1 MNLFQLFQRS
11 KSGEHQVRYVVKGD
25 AHDFNVTFKCGHDSP
40 VVQEPHIHKGW
51 KYTFSGRSGDY
62 VYISA
67 QANHPHSVVKV
78 MIYEDGKLVNQVSKT
93 GDYPLVQV
101 SGSV

>member
-11 KSGEHQVRYVVKGD
+11 KSGEHQIRYVVKGD
-25 AHDFNVTFKCGHDSP
+25 AHDFNVTFKCGHGSK

-51 KYTFSGRSGDY
+51 KYTFSGHSGDY

-67 QANHPHSVVKV
+67 QANQPHSAVSV
-78 MIYEDGKLVNQVSKT
+78 MIYEDGKLVNKVAKA

-101 SGSV
+101 SGTV

>member
-11 KSGEHQVRYVVKGD
+11 KSGVHRIKYVVKGD
-25 AHDFNVTFKCGHDSP
+25 ALDYNVTFKCGQDCK
-40 VVQEPHIHKGW
+40 VVQEPHIQKGW
-51 KYTFSGRSGDY
+51 KHTFTGKCGDY

-67 QANHPHSVVKV
+67 QSNHPHSEVDVT
-78 MIYEDGKLVNQVSKT
+78 IYEDGKLLHKLAKA

-101 SGSV
+101 SGMV